1 MWICFV
7 FPFQLL
13 GLGALFPFIT
23 MSPWGWNKKQWKIKF
38 KSVYVASHYVLIDWR
53 SIDLL
58 KSLVKLMS
66 VHFIPLIFIIHH
78 VPFPSTT
85 NNWELAVFLQNI
97 KEKKKKTSKEFG
109 FPQKKAV
116 LVSFSFEIQS
126 GRKGQLKIQLWK
138 YNSSSRWN
146 TLSYPYLKSLT
157 KINALFCYFLTLHYC
172 IKVECLWH
180 ASGFF

>member
-38 KSVYVASHYVLIDWR
+38 KRVYVASHYVLIDWR

-97 KEKKKKTSKEFG
+97 KEKKKKKLAKNLASLKRKLFWFPSLLKFNPVEKVNSKFSYENIIAALG
-109 FPQKKAV
+109 ETHSHIPISNLWQK
-116 LVSFSFEIQS
+116 
-126 GRKGQLKIQLWK
+126 
-138 YNSSSRWN
+138 
-146 TLSYPYLKSLT
+146 
-157 KINALFCYFLTLHYC
+157 
-172 IKVECLWH
+172 
-180 ASGFF
+180 